1 LHPMAKPPFSTA
13 LHAYSTWKTFPSG
26 EYVVVDKS
34 YPVPIP
40 DILIESDTKYIYYV
54 ISAA

>member
-1 LHPMAKPPFSTA
+1 MAKPPFSTA

-40 DILIESDTKYIYYV
+40 DIIVEETKYIYYV
-54 ISAA
+54 ISAAF